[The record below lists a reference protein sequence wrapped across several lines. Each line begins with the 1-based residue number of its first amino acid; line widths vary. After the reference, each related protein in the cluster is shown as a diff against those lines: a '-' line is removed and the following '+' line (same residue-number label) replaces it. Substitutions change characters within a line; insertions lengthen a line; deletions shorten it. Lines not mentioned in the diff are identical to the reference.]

1 MWHDECEGA
10 YILEGFW
17 LYVQEP
23 AREFGLAGSC
33 NQPQS
38 VGAMASGGILDLMNA
53 PVSSPDHKK
62 ARADG
67 GSGPPGDFGGAA
79 APPDGRVMALTT
91 LELTRLVLHHDR
103 DLRQLQASLSM
114 VLKYDK
120 ENTLA
125 ASLLTATKHWQ
136 QQHTSG
142 RPHPMGACGTAV
154 GTVLL
159 QLLHTHGAAEHKGRD
174 SVLLAALEG
183 LLSNPEPKMICKEI
197 SLCSCRLNA
206 KKNAVGQ
213 RPVGALVRKA
223 RNQHL

>member
-1 MWHDECEGA
+1 M
-10 YILEGFW
+10 
-17 LYVQEP
+17 
-23 AREFGLAGSC
+23 S
-33 NQPQS
+33 
-38 VGAMASGGILDLMNA
+38 A

-67 GSGPPGDFGGAA
+67 YGPPGDFGRAA
-79 APPDGRVMALTT
+79 APSDGRVMALTP
-91 LELTRLVLHHDR
+91 LELTRLVLTHDR
-103 DLRQLQASLSM
+103 DLRQLQASLSL
-114 VLKYDK
+114 VLKYDI
-120 ENTLA
+120 ENSLA

-159 QLLHTHGAAEHKGRD
+159 QQLCTHGAAVHKDRD
-174 SVLLAALEG
+174 SILLTALEG
-183 LLSNPEPKMICKEI
+183 LLSNPEPKLICKEI

-206 KKNAVGQ
+206 KKSAAILELQINQASILAPFQSVIRTYLEELQGELLGQ